1 MLIDASQQD
10 AATAIRRATG
20 GDGADIVIETSGAP
34 KGLETAMNAVRR
46 GGHIRL
52 VGLHR
57 DPSPLNLTRL
67 VLDEIRMSTSKVHIC
82 DQDLPEALALLKDH
96 PHIASTSLDAV
107 INLADTVPA
116 GLMRVAAGEATGK
129 IVVKP

>member
-1 MLIDASQQD
+1 MS
-10 AATAIRRATG
+10 
-20 GDGADIVIETSGAP
+20 
-34 KGLETAMNAVRR
+34 R

-82 DQDLPEALALLKDH
+82 DQDLPEALALLNDH

-107 INLADTVPA
+107 ISLEDIVAA
-116 GLMRVAAGEATGK
+116 GLMRMAAGDAAGK
-129 IVVKP
+129 VVVKP